1 MFTSKKMTRKYI
13 LLFILLGLSCWQ
25 SPNLLAQQT
34 CCSRFVAFASDK
46 EFVNAHQTPLP
57 YQYTG
62 TAGKSITFI
71 TLDGQKANAF
81 LIKAAHESD
90 KFLFI
95 FHEWWGLNDYVK
107 NEAAWYAQSLKDVNV
122 MAIDLYDGQ
131 VATTREQAAAYMQAV
146 KSERAQKII
155 EGAMAFAGK
164 KAKIVTLGWCFGGTW
179 SLQAA
184 LQLGKKAKGCVMYYG
199 MPETDTQKLKKLHC
213 SVLGFFAA
221 QDQWITPTVVHA
233 FEARMDSVGKKYQT
247 KIFEADHAFANPS
260 NPHYNKPFTDECR
273 KQSVAYIT
281 SKLKHLLEKNPQKA
295 KAKKAMAA
303 SK

>member
-1 MFTSKKMTRKYI
+1 MTRKI
-13 LLFILLGLSCWQ
+13 VLLLWCLWQ
-25 SPNLLAQQT
+25 SSPIWAQQT
-34 CCSRFVAFASDK
+34 CCSRFVAFASDQ

-62 TAGKSITFI
+62 SAGKSITFI

-81 LIKAAHESD
+81 LIKSAGASD

-122 MAIDLYDGQ
+122 LAIDLYDGK
-131 VATTREQAAAYMQAV
+131 VASTREQAAAYMQSV
-146 KSERAQKII
+146 RSERAQKII

-179 SLQAA
+179 AMQAA
-184 LQLGKKAKGCVMYYG
+184 LQLGKKAKGCVLYYG
-199 MPETDTQKLKKLHC
+199 MPEANRQRLQKLHC

-221 QDQWITPTVVHA
+221 QDQWITPAVVHE
-233 FEARMDSVGKKYQT
+233 FEAKMDSVGKKYQT
-247 KIFEADHAFANPS
+247 KIYDADHAFANPS
-260 NPHYNKPFTDECR
+260 NPSYNKVFTEECH
-273 KQSVAYIT
+273 KQSLAYINR
-281 SKLKHLLEKNPQKA
+281 KLKYLLETNKHKV
-295 KAKKAMAA
+295 KIFKK
-303 SK
+303 SVGEGK